1 MTKSTEDQASVEN
14 ISGEKNKS
22 SIETQ
27 RIRHLP
33 ELNGDKSTI
42 SDLKKLYKSQSA
54 IEEKES

>member
-22 SIETQ
+22 SLETQ
-27 RIRHLP
+27 RIGQSP
-33 ELNGDKSTI
+33 ELNGDTI